1 MALESHRIPVVELR
15 GKIAAIT
22 GASSGIGRA
31 TAVALAR
38 KGCSVVLAARRREEL
53 ETTAATC
60 REFGVRAQAVVT
72 DVSNADSCSGFIE
85 QAITN
90 FGTVDLLVNN
100 AGFAIFD
107 SIVSARGEDMQTM
120 MQTNFF
126 GAVYC
131 TQAVLPHMLEKGSG
145 AIVNV
150 ASIVGLMGYSRM
162 GLYASTKFAMVGFSE
177 SLRVEVA
184 SRGVKVSLVCPGTTE
199 TEFFQIAERGKMPGA
214 ARLVLGIKP
223 ETVAEAIVRAAET
236 GSYRTIVPFAAH
248 LYIRFKEIFPRSAH
262 FLMRKVSSLI
272 DKKG

>member
-1 MALESHRIPVVELR
+1 VNLK

-31 TAVALAR
+31 AAIALAR
-38 KGCSVVLAARRREEL
+38 KGCSVVLAARRLDEL
-53 ETTAATC
+53 EATASSC

-72 DVSNADSCSGFIE
+72 DVSDPVACSKFIQ
-85 QAITN
+85 QAITE

-100 AGFAIFD
+100 AGFAVFD
-107 SIVSARGEDMQTM
+107 PIVSANQEEMRAM

-150 ASIVGLMGYSRM
+150 ASIAGLMGYSRM
-162 GLYASTKFAMVGFSE
+162 GLYASTKFALVGFSE

-184 SRGVKVSLVCPGTTE
+184 PRGITVSMICPGTTE
-199 TEFFQIAERGKMPGA
+199 TEFFTHAERGKMPGA
-214 ARLVLGIKP
+214 ARLILGIKP
-223 ETVAEAIVRAAET
+223 ETVADAIVRAAER
-236 GSYRTIVPFAAH
+236 GSYRTIAPFASR
-248 LYIRFKEIFPRSAH
+248 LYIRFKEIFPRTAH
-262 FLMRKVSSLI
+262 LMMRKVSSMI
-272 DKKG
+272 EKKG

>member
-1 MALESHRIPVVELR
+1 MELK

-31 TAVALAR
+31 TAIALAR

-53 ETTAATC
+53 EATAAMC
-60 REFGVRAQAVVT
+60 RQLGVRAEAIVT
-72 DVSNADSCSGFIE
+72 DVSDPASCSRFIE
-85 QAITN
+85 QAIAD
-90 FGTVDLLVNN
+90 FGTVDVLVNN
-100 AGFAIFD
+100 AGFAVFD
-107 SIVSARGEDMQTM
+107 PIVSARDEDMQAM

-126 GAVYC
+126 GAVHC
-131 TQAVLPHMLEKGSG
+131 TQAVLPHMLGKGSG

-177 SLRVEVA
+177 SLRAEVS
-184 SRGVKVSLVCPGTTE
+184 SRGIRVSMICPGTTE
-199 TEFFQIAERGKMPGA
+199 TEFFRIAERGKIPGA
-214 ARLVLGIKP
+214 ARLILGIKP
-223 ETVAEAIVRAAET
+223 ETVAQAIVRAAQR

>member
-1 MALESHRIPVVELR
+1 MNLK

-31 TAVALAR
+31 TALALAR
-38 KGCSVVLAARRREEL
+38 QGCSVVLAARRL
-53 ETTAATC
+53 EKLEAAASSC
-60 REFGVRAQAVVT
+60 RAFGVRAQAVVT
-72 DVSNADSCSGFIE
+72 DVSDPIACLKFIQ
-85 QAITN
+85 QAITE

-107 SIVSARGEDMQTM
+107 PIVSANPEEMRAM

-150 ASIVGLMGYSRM
+150 ASIAGLMGYPRM
-162 GLYASTKFAMVGFSE
+162 GLYASTKFALVGFSE

-184 SRGVKVSLVCPGTTE
+184 PRGITVSMVCPGTTE
-199 TEFFQIAERGKMPGA
+199 TEFFTHAERGKMPGA
-214 ARLVLGIKP
+214 ARLILGIKP
-223 ETVAEAIVRAAET
+223 ETVADAIVRAAQR
-236 GSYRTIVPFAAH
+236 GSYRTIAPCASRLF
-248 LYIRFKEIFPRSAH
+248 IRFKEIFPRTAH
-262 FLMRKVSSLI
+262 LLMRKVSSLI
-272 DKKG
+272 EKKG

>member
-1 MALESHRIPVVELR
+1 MELN

-31 TAVALAR
+31 TAIALAR
-38 KGCSVVLAARRREEL
+38 KGCSVVLAARRRDEL
-53 ETTAATC
+53 EATASTC
-60 REFGVRAQAVVT
+60 RQLGVRAEGIVT
-72 DVSNADSCSGFIE
+72 DVSDSRSCFRFIE
-85 QAITN
+85 QAIAD
-90 FGTVDLLVNN
+90 FGSVDLLVNN

-107 SIVSARGEDMQTM
+107 PIVSVRDEDMQAM

-126 GAVYC
+126 GAVHC

-177 SLRVEVA
+177 SLRAEVA
-184 SRGVKVSLVCPGTTE
+184 SRGVRVSMICPGTTE
-199 TEFFQIAERGKMPGA
+199 TEFFRIAERGKMPGA
-214 ARLVLGIKP
+214 ARLILGIKP
-223 ETVAEAIVRAAET
+223 ERVADAIVRAAER
-236 GSYRTIVPFAAH
+236 GSYRKIVPFTAH
-248 LYIRFKEIFPRSAH
+248 LYIRFKELFPRSAH
-262 FLMRKVSSLI
+262 LLMRKVSSLI